1 MSLSDPSAVPDAASV
16 TRNRLV
22 LVVYTSAIFVS
33 ALLLF
38 SVQPLFTKMVLP
50 RLGGSPAVWSVAM
63 VFFQSLLLGG
73 YAYAHYLMQL
83 RNRMLPVVIH
93 LVLLVVALL
102 TLPLSIAGG
111 WGEPPTSG
119 YAFWLLGLFAV
130 SIGLPFF
137 ALAANNPLLQA
148 WFVRTGHPNGPDP
161 YFLYA
166 SSNIGSF
173 LALLSYP
180 VLLEPMFTLRTQNLI
195 WTGGYGLLIVLI
207 AACGVLLL
215 RSPVMAVADVGA
227 EAIDAPAPPWIL
239 RARWIF
245 LAAVPSGLLIAVTA
259 HISTDV
265 AAAPLL
271 WVLPLSLYLLTWV
284 LVFQSRPLLPH
295 KWILLLQ
302 PLAIAGV
309 IVLLAVGGEQN
320 LLLTLGGH
328 QLCFFVIAMACHGE
342 LARTRPAAKYLTGFY
357 VALSF
362 GGMVGGLFAGL
373 IAPFT
378 FSWIAEY
385 PILLACAALCRPPGG
400 NERLARWSNWYWP
413 LLAVLA
419 VALIAPTY
427 NTGKV
432 FTWLDT
438 NRVWVI
444 GAVGVLSAL
453 LALGLN
459 ANRWKIFA
467 TVAVALALIRAYPSD
482 DGRVETVRSFFGVH
496 KIVVTSNGQYHVLMH
511 GTTIYGA
518 EKYQNDDGTPVT
530 GRPEPITYYH
540 KDGGI
545 GQAIAAM
552 RERKGGPLRVAVIG
566 LGSGTLACAS
576 EPGET
581 WKFFEIDQTMV
592 DTAKD
597 PKYFTYIS
605 KCEPDMKP
613 VIGDARLTFAKEA
626 AGTLR
631 PDHRR
636 RLFVGCDPD
645 PSRDRGG
652 DGDLQG
658 QAGAAGRCGDAC
670 VQPASRTGQRRGRH
684 RRRQRSQELG
694 LQRGYQPRRGIH
706 LLDHGGG
713 LGARGGRCRQ
723 AGVVGPMGTDRS
735 RRQPAGLD
743 RRLLQRARRGVAAA
757 EEGRGVS
764 LKRTIRRL
772 VRNHSRLSL
781 LAARHDQPETIVK
794 KLALSFMAGA
804 GALLA
809 TSAFAAPLSNGLTA
823 LPDSNIEQVRMVCN
837 ENGRCWRERSE
848 RRVIVREFLR

>member
-1 MSLSDPSAVPDAASV
+1 MSSSDPSAAAEQPSAS
-16 TRNRLV
+16 RNRLV
-22 LVVYTSAIFVS
+22 LTVYTAAIFVS

-63 VFFQSLLLGG
+63 VFFQSLLLAG
-73 YAYAHYLMQL
+73 YAYAHYLMRL
-83 RNRMLPVVIH
+83 SSRILPVVTH
-93 LVLLVVALL
+93 LALLVVALL
-102 TLPLSIAGG
+102 SLPLSIASG

-148 WFVRTGHPNGPDP
+148 WFVRSGHPDGSDP

-195 WTGGYGLLIVLI
+195 WTGTYALLIVLI

-215 RSPVMAVADVGA
+215 RSPLTSAVDILA
-227 EAIDAPAPPWIL
+227 EDTDAPAPPWIL
-239 RARWIF
+239 RLRWVF

-295 KWILLLQ
+295 RWMLMAQ

-328 QLCFFVIAMACHGE
+328 LLCFLVIAMACHGE

-373 IAPFT
+373 IAPYA
-378 FSWIAEY
+378 FSWVAEY
-385 PILLACAALCRPPGG
+385 PILLALAALCRPPGG
-400 NERLARWSNWYWP
+400 AERLPRWSAWYWP
-413 LLAVLA
+413 FLAVLA
-419 VALIAPTY
+419 VALIAPSHSE
-427 NTGKV
+427 GRIMS
-432 FTWLDT
+432 FLDD
-438 NRVWVI
+438 NRVYVI

-467 TVAVALALIRAYPSD
+467 TVAVALVLIRAYPAD

-496 KIVVTSNGQYHVLMH
+496 KIVVTPHGQYHVLMH
-511 GTTIYGA
+511 GTTIHGA
-518 EKYQNDDGTPVT
+518 QKFQNDDGTPVT

-540 KDGGI
+540 QDGGI
-545 GQAIAAM
+545 GQAITAV
-552 RERKGGPLRVAVIG
+552 RERKGAPLRVAVIG
-566 LGSGTLACAS
+566 LGSGTLTCAS
-576 EPGET
+576 EPGES
-581 WKFFEIDQTMV
+581 WKFFEIDQSMV
-592 DTAKD
+592 DTARD
-597 PKYFTYIS
+597 PKYFTYIQN
-605 KCEPDMKP
+605 CEPDLKP
-613 VIGDARLTFAKEA
+613 VIGDARLTFAREPDGVYDLVIVDAYSSDAIPIHLATQEA
-626 AGTLR
+626 MAIYKQKLAPQGAVVMHVSNRHLELSSVIVGIAKANDLQSWVYSEDSNRDSEYIFATSVVVCARAEADVGKLASSDVWELTEADKSQR
-631 PDHRR
+631 VWTDDYSNVLGAVYR
-636 RLFVGCDPD
+636 RL
-645 PSRDRGG
+645 RDG
-652 DGDLQG
+652 
-658 QAGAAGRCGDAC
+658 
-670 VQPASRTGQRRGRH
+670 
-684 RRRQRSQELG
+684 
-694 LQRGYQPRRGIH
+694 
-706 LLDHGGG
+706 
-713 LGARGGRCRQ
+713 
-723 AGVVGPMGTDRS
+723 
-735 RRQPAGLD
+735 
-743 RRLLQRARRGVAAA
+743 
-757 EEGRGVS
+757 
-764 LKRTIRRL
+764 
-772 VRNHSRLSL
+772 
-781 LAARHDQPETIVK
+781 
-794 KLALSFMAGA
+794 
-804 GALLA
+804 
-809 TSAFAAPLSNGLTA
+809 
-823 LPDSNIEQVRMVCN
+823 EQ
-837 ENGRCWRERSE
+837 
-848 RRVIVREFLR
+848 

>member
-1 MSLSDPSAVPDAASV
+1 MHSPDPSAVTDQPSAS
-16 TRNRLV
+16 RNRLV
-22 LVVYTSAIFVS
+22 LIVYTSAIFVS

-63 VFFQSLLLGG
+63 VFFQTLLLAG
-73 YAYAHYLMQL
+73 YAYAHYLTQIRSRVM
-83 RNRMLPVVIH
+83 PVAVH
-93 LVLLVVALL
+93 LALLVIAWL

-119 YAFWLLGLFAV
+119 YAFWLLDLFAV

-195 WTGGYGLLIVLI
+195 WTSLYGLLIVLI
-207 AACGVLLL
+207 AACGALLL
-215 RSPVMAVADVGA
+215 SSPAKAAV
-227 EAIDAPAPPWIL
+227 DAPAEAADAPPPPWTL
-239 RARWIF
+239 RAGWIF

-295 KWILLLQ
+295 RWMLRLQ

-309 IVLLAVGGEQN
+309 IVLLAFGGEQN
-320 LLLTLGGH
+320 LLLTLGGP
-328 QLCFFVIAMACHGE
+328 QLCFFIIAMACHGE
-342 LARTRPAAKYLTGFY
+342 LARTRPAARYLTGFY

-385 PILLACAALCRPPGG
+385 PILLALAALCRPSGD
-400 NERLARWSNWYWP
+400 ERFSRWSGWYWP
-413 LLAVLA
+413 FLAVLA
-419 VALIAPTY
+419 IALIAPVY
-427 NTGKV
+427 SDGKV
-432 FTWLDT
+432 MSWLDAH
-438 NRVWVI
+438 RVWMI

-453 LALGLN
+453 LALALN
-459 ANRWKIFA
+459 ASRWKIFG
-467 TVAVALALIRAYPSD
+467 TVVVALVLIRAYPAD
-482 DGRVETVRSFFGVH
+482 NGRVETVRSFFGVH
-496 KIVVTSNGQYHVLMH
+496 KIVVTPHGQYHVLMH
-511 GTTIYGA
+511 GTTIHGA
-518 EKYQNDDGTPVT
+518 EKFQNDDGTPLT
-530 GRPEPITYYH
+530 GRPEPITYYY

-545 GQAIAAM
+545 GQAIAAI
-552 RERKGGPLRVAVIG
+552 RERKGSPLRVAVIG

-592 DTAKD
+592 DTARD

-605 KCEPDMKP
+605 SCQPDLKP
-613 VIGDARLTFAKEA
+613 VIGDARLTFAKE
-626 AGTLR
+626 
-631 PDHRR
+631 PDG
-636 RLFVGCDPD
+636 VY
-645 PSRDRGG
+645 
-652 DGDLQG
+652 DLIIV
-658 QAGAAGRCGDAC
+658 DAYSSDAI
-670 VQPASRTGQRRGRH
+670 P
-684 RRRQRSQELG
+684 
-694 LQRGYQPRRGIH
+694 IH
-706 LLDHGGG
+706 LATEEAMAIYKNKLAPQ
-713 LGARGGRCRQ
+713 GAVLMHVSNRHLELSSV
-723 AGVVGPMGTDRS
+723 VVGIADANDLKSWVYSEDSGRDNEYIFATS
-735 RRQPAGLD
+735 VVVS
-743 RRLLQRARRGVAAA
+743 AREDADVG
-757 EEGRGVS
+757 
-764 LKRTIRRL
+764 
-772 VRNHSRLSL
+772 
-781 LAARHDQPETIVK
+781 
-794 KLALSFMAGA
+794 KLASSDQWAETDA
-804 GALLA
+804 
-809 TSAFAAPLSNGLTA
+809 
-823 LPDSNIEQVRMVCN
+823 DEKQ
-837 ENGRCWRERSE
+837 
-848 RRVIVREFLR
+848 RVWTDDYS

>member
-1 MSLSDPSAVPDAASV
+1 MCGSEKRLHVKMMDTRVKPAYDDLARCEAMRFKSIPLLSAGVSRIQAGAFMSSLPPTADQTSV
-16 TRNRLV
+16 SRNRLI
-22 LVVYTSAIFVS
+22 LIVYTAAIFTS

-63 VFFQSLLLGG
+63 VFFQSLLLAG

-83 RNRMLPVVIH
+83 RNRIVPVAVH
-93 LVLLVVALL
+93 LLLLVVALL
-102 TLPLSIAGG
+102 TLPLGIANG
-111 WGEPPTSG
+111 WGEPPSSG

-195 WTGGYGLLIVLI
+195 WSSLYGVLILLI
-207 AACGVLLL
+207 ASCGALLL
-215 RSPVMAVADVGA
+215 RSPANVVVERSDDA
-227 EAIDAPAPPWIL
+227 DAPAPPWAL
-239 RARWIF
+239 RLRWIF

-295 KWILLLQ
+295 KWVLMLQ
-302 PLAIAGV
+302 PLAISGV

-362 GGMVGGLFAGL
+362 GGMLGGLFAGL
-373 IAPFT
+373 IAPHT

-385 PILLACAALCRPPGG
+385 PILLALAALCRPPAD
-400 NERLARWSNWYWP
+400 ERMPRWSRWTWP

-419 VALIAPTY
+419 VALIAPSY
-427 NTGKV
+427 SGGKA
-432 FTWLDT
+432 FAWLDGH
-438 NRVWVI
+438 RVWVI

-453 LALGLN
+453 LTLGLN
-459 ANRWKIFA
+459 ASRWKIFA
-467 TVAVALALIRAYPSD
+467 TVVVALVLIRAYPAD

-496 KIVVTSNGQYHVLMH
+496 KIVMTSNGQYHVLMH
-511 GTTIYGA
+511 GTTIHGA
-518 EKYQNDDGTPVT
+518 EKFRNDDGSPVT
-530 GRPEPITYYH
+530 GRPEAITYYH
-540 KDGGI
+540 QDGGI
-545 GQAIAAM
+545 GQAISAI

-566 LGSGTLACAS
+566 LGSGTLTCAS
-576 EPGET
+576 EPGED

-592 DTAKD
+592 DTARD
-597 PKYFTYIS
+597 PKYFTFIQN
-605 KCEPDMKP
+605 CEPDLKP
-613 VIGDARLTFAKEA
+613 VIGDARLTFAKE
-626 AGTLR
+626 
-631 PDHRR
+631 PDGIYDLIIVDAYSSDAIPIHLATEEAMEIYKQKLAPQGAVAMHVSNRHLELSSVVVGIADANDLKSWVYSEDSGRDNEYIFSTSVVVSAREEADVGALASSDKWALTEAEDNQRVWTDDYSNVLGAVWR
-636 RLFVGCDPD
+636 RL
-645 PSRDRGG
+645 RDG
-652 DGDLQG
+652 
-658 QAGAAGRCGDAC
+658 
-670 VQPASRTGQRRGRH
+670 
-684 RRRQRSQELG
+684 
-694 LQRGYQPRRGIH
+694 
-706 LLDHGGG
+706 
-713 LGARGGRCRQ
+713 
-723 AGVVGPMGTDRS
+723 
-735 RRQPAGLD
+735 
-743 RRLLQRARRGVAAA
+743 
-757 EEGRGVS
+757 
-764 LKRTIRRL
+764 
-772 VRNHSRLSL
+772 
-781 LAARHDQPETIVK
+781 
-794 KLALSFMAGA
+794 
-804 GALLA
+804 
-809 TSAFAAPLSNGLTA
+809 
-823 LPDSNIEQVRMVCN
+823 
-837 ENGRCWRERSE
+837 EN
-848 RRVIVREFLR
+848 

>member
-1 MSLSDPSAVPDAASV
+1 MTSPDPSVVADRPSAS
-16 TRNRLV
+16 RNRLV
-22 LVVYTSAIFVS
+22 LLVYTAAIFVS

-63 VFFQSLLLGG
+63 VFFQSLLLAG
-73 YAYAHYLMQL
+73 YAYAHYLMRL
-83 RNRMLPVVIH
+83 RNPVIPVAVH
-93 LVLLVVALL
+93 LALLVIALL

-119 YAFWLLGLFAV
+119 YALWLLGLFVV

-180 VLLEPMFTLRTQNLI
+180 VLLEPMFALRTQNLI

-207 AACGVLLL
+207 AACAVLLL
-215 RSPVMAVADVGA
+215 RSPASAAVDTLATDS
-227 EAIDAPAPPWIL
+227 DAPAPAWSL

-295 KWILLLQ
+295 RWMLMIQ
-302 PLAIAGV
+302 PVAIAGI

-373 IAPFT
+373 IAPYA
-378 FSWIAEY
+378 FSWVAEY
-385 PILLACAALCRPPGG
+385 PILLALAALCRPAGE
-400 NERLARWSNWYWP
+400 ERLSRWSRWYWP
-413 LLAVLA
+413 ALAILA
-419 VALIAPTY
+419 VALIAPSFG
-427 NTGKV
+427 TGKV
-432 FTWLDT
+432 FDWLE
-438 NRVWVI
+438 NQRVYVV
-444 GAVGVLSAL
+444 GAVAVVGVL
-453 LALGLN
+453 LALGLK
-459 ANRWKIFA
+459 ADRWKLAAIA
-467 TVAVALALIRAYPSD
+467 TLALVLIRVYPAD
-482 DGRVETVRSFFGVH
+482 EGRVETVRSFFGVH
-496 KIVVTSNGQYHVLMH
+496 KIVVTPHGQYHVLMH
-511 GTTIYGA
+511 GTTIHGA
-518 EKYQNDDGTPVT
+518 EKFQNNDGTPVT

-545 GQAIAAM
+545 GQAITAI

-566 LGSGTLACAS
+566 LGAGTLTCAS

-581 WKFFEIDQTMV
+581 WKFFEIDQSMV
-592 DTAKD
+592 DTARD
-597 PKYFTYIS
+597 PRYFTYI
-605 KCEPDMKP
+605 KNCAPDLRP
-613 VIGDARLTFAKEA
+613 VMGDARLTFAREPDGLYDLIIVDAYSSDAIPIHLATEEA
-626 AGTLR
+626 MKIYKDKLAPQGAVLMHVSNRHLELSSVVVGIAEANDLKSWVYSEDSGRDGEYIFSTSVVVSAREEADIGKLASSEQWTETEADENQR
-631 PDHRR
+631 VWTDDYSNVLGAVYR
-636 RLFVGCDPD
+636 RL
-645 PSRDRGG
+645 RDG
-652 DGDLQG
+652 
-658 QAGAAGRCGDAC
+658 
-670 VQPASRTGQRRGRH
+670 
-684 RRRQRSQELG
+684 
-694 LQRGYQPRRGIH
+694 
-706 LLDHGGG
+706 
-713 LGARGGRCRQ
+713 
-723 AGVVGPMGTDRS
+723 
-735 RRQPAGLD
+735 
-743 RRLLQRARRGVAAA
+743 
-757 EEGRGVS
+757 
-764 LKRTIRRL
+764 
-772 VRNHSRLSL
+772 
-781 LAARHDQPETIVK
+781 
-794 KLALSFMAGA
+794 
-804 GALLA
+804 
-809 TSAFAAPLSNGLTA
+809 
-823 LPDSNIEQVRMVCN
+823 EQ
-837 ENGRCWRERSE
+837 
-848 RRVIVREFLR
+848 

>member
-1 MSLSDPSAVPDAASV
+1 MSSPDTSAAPDPSSAS
-16 TRNRLV
+16 RNRLI
-22 LVVYTSAIFVS
+22 LIVYTLAIFVS

-63 VFFQSLLLGG
+63 VFFQSLLLAG
-73 YAYAHYLMQL
+73 YAYAHYLMRL
-83 RNRMLPVVIH
+83 RNRMIPVVVH
-93 LVLLVVALL
+93 LLLLVVALL
-102 TLPLSIAGG
+102 TLPLSIASG

-195 WTGGYGLLIVLI
+195 WTGVYGVLIVLI

-215 RSPVMAVADVGA
+215 RSPASAAVDTLAK
-227 EAIDAPAPPWIL
+227 EIDAPAPAWIL

-295 KWILLLQ
+295 KWMLMVQ

-309 IVLLAVGGEQN
+309 IVLLAIGGEQN

-328 QLCFFVIAMACHGE
+328 LLCFFIIAMACHGE

-373 IAPFT
+373 IAPFA
-378 FSWIAEY
+378 FSWVAEY
-385 PILLACAALCRPPGG
+385 PILLALAALCRPPAD
-400 NERLARWSNWYWP
+400 ERWPRWSRWYWP
-413 LLAVLA
+413 LLAVAA
-419 VALIAPTY
+419 VLLIAPSY
-427 NTGKV
+427 SDGKM
-432 FTWLDT
+432 FAWLEDE
-438 NRVWVI
+438 RVYVI
-444 GAVGVLSAL
+444 TAVAIVGMLLAVLKIADRVKLVGVVV
-453 LALGLN
+453 LAL
-459 ANRWKIFA
+459 
-467 TVAVALALIRAYPSD
+467 VLIRVYPSD

-496 KIVVTSNGQYHVLMH
+496 KIVVTPHGQYHVLMH
-511 GTTIYGA
+511 GTTIHGA
-518 EKYQNDDGTPVT
+518 EKFQNDDGTPIT

-545 GQAIAAM
+545 GQAITAI
-552 RERKGGPLRVAVIG
+552 RERKGGPIRVAVIG

-576 EPGET
+576 QPGET
-581 WKFFEIDQTMV
+581 WKFFEIDQSMV
-592 DTAKD
+592 DTARD
-597 PKYFTYIS
+597 PKYFTYIQ
-605 KCEPDMKP
+605 KCEPDLKP
-613 VIGDARLTFAKEA
+613 VIGDARLTFAREPDGIYDLIIVDAYSSDAIPIHLATEEA
-626 AGTLR
+626 MEIYKNKLAPQGAVLMHVSNRHLELASVVVGIADANDLKSWVYSEDSNRDNEYIFATSVVVSARAEADVGKLASSGQWAETEAEDNQR
-631 PDHRR
+631 VWTDDYSNVLGAVYR
-636 RLFVGCDPD
+636 RL
-645 PSRDRGG
+645 RDG
-652 DGDLQG
+652 
-658 QAGAAGRCGDAC
+658 
-670 VQPASRTGQRRGRH
+670 
-684 RRRQRSQELG
+684 
-694 LQRGYQPRRGIH
+694 
-706 LLDHGGG
+706 
-713 LGARGGRCRQ
+713 
-723 AGVVGPMGTDRS
+723 
-735 RRQPAGLD
+735 
-743 RRLLQRARRGVAAA
+743 
-757 EEGRGVS
+757 
-764 LKRTIRRL
+764 
-772 VRNHSRLSL
+772 
-781 LAARHDQPETIVK
+781 
-794 KLALSFMAGA
+794 
-804 GALLA
+804 
-809 TSAFAAPLSNGLTA
+809 
-823 LPDSNIEQVRMVCN
+823 EQ
-837 ENGRCWRERSE
+837 
-848 RRVIVREFLR
+848 

>member
-1 MSLSDPSAVPDAASV
+1 MSSPMPSAPTDQSSV
-16 TRNRLV
+16 SRNRLI
-22 LVVYTSAIFVS
+22 LVVYTAAIFTS

-73 YAYAHYLMQL
+73 YAYAHYLMQI
-83 RNRMLPVVIH
+83 RNRIIPVGVH
-93 LVLLVVALL
+93 LVLLVIALL
-102 TLPLSIAGG
+102 TLPLSIANG

-195 WTGGYGLLIVLI
+195 WTSGYGLLILLI
-207 AACGVLLL
+207 AGCGVLLL
-215 RSPVMAVADVGA
+215 RSPANVMVEQSDDA
-227 EAIDAPAPPWIL
+227 DAPAPPWAL
-239 RARWIF
+239 RSRWIF

-295 KWILLLQ
+295 KWMLMLQ

-362 GGMVGGLFAGL
+362 GGMLGGLFAGL

-385 PILLACAALCRPPGG
+385 PILLALAALCRPPVH
-400 NERLARWSNWYWP
+400 ERLPRWSRWYWP
-413 LLAVLA
+413 FLAVLA
-419 VALIAPTY
+419 VALIAPSY
-427 NTGKV
+427 SSGKV
-432 FTWLDT
+432 FAWLDDH
-438 NRVWVI
+438 RVWVI

-453 LALGLN
+453 LTLGLN
-459 ANRWKIFA
+459 ASRWKIFA
-467 TVAVALALIRAYPSD
+467 TVVVALVLIRAYPSD

-496 KIVVTSNGQYHVLMH
+496 KIVVTPNGQYHVLMH
-511 GTTIYGA
+511 GTTIHGA
-518 EKYQNDDGTPVT
+518 EKFRNDDGTPVT
-530 GRPEPITYYH
+530 GRPEPISYYH

-545 GQAIAAM
+545 GQAISAI
-552 RERKGGPLRVAVIG
+552 RERKGGPIRVAVIG
-566 LGSGTLACAS
+566 LGSGTLTCAS
-576 EPGET
+576 EPGED
-581 WKFFEIDQTMV
+581 WKFFEIDQSMV
-592 DTAKD
+592 DTARD
-597 PKYFTYIS
+597 PKYFTFIQN
-605 KCEPDMKP
+605 CEPDLKP
-613 VIGDARLTFAKEA
+613 VIGDARLTFAKE
-626 AGTLR
+626 
-631 PDHRR
+631 PDGIYDLIIVDAYSSDAIPIHLATEEAMEIYKQKLAPQGAVLMHVSNRHLELASVVVGIADANDLKSWVYSEDSGRDNEYIFSTSVVVSAREEADVGALASSDKWALTEPEDNQRVWTDDYSNVLGAVWR
-636 RLFVGCDPD
+636 RL
-645 PSRDRGG
+645 RDG
-652 DGDLQG
+652 
-658 QAGAAGRCGDAC
+658 
-670 VQPASRTGQRRGRH
+670 
-684 RRRQRSQELG
+684 
-694 LQRGYQPRRGIH
+694 
-706 LLDHGGG
+706 
-713 LGARGGRCRQ
+713 
-723 AGVVGPMGTDRS
+723 
-735 RRQPAGLD
+735 
-743 RRLLQRARRGVAAA
+743 
-757 EEGRGVS
+757 
-764 LKRTIRRL
+764 
-772 VRNHSRLSL
+772 
-781 LAARHDQPETIVK
+781 
-794 KLALSFMAGA
+794 
-804 GALLA
+804 
-809 TSAFAAPLSNGLTA
+809 
-823 LPDSNIEQVRMVCN
+823 EQ
-837 ENGRCWRERSE
+837 
-848 RRVIVREFLR
+848 